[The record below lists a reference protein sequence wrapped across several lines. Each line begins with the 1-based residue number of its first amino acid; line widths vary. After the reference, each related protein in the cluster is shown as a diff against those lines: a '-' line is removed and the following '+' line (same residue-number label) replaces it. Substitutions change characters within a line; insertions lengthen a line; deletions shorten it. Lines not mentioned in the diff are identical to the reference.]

1 MADDPD
7 GADVLPDVEQVK
19 TDAEEM
25 LGNGVCHGL
34 LTFAICNLQFEMP
47 WVVIS

>member
-7 GADVLPDVEQVK
+7 GADVLPDMEQVK

-25 LGNGVCHGL
+25 LGNGVCHRL
-34 LTFAICNLQFEMP
+34 LDICNLQSA
-47 WVVIS
+47 I